1 MAQIPKPEL
10 FDSAHGDI
18 KYQKHSRKTKFG
30 NLWGQKLKLVHGYA
44 AGRGGSPSNSKSTV
58 YSFDLT
64 LVKWQRYPQFQ

>member
-44 AGRGGSPSNSKSTV
+44 AGRGGGHPPIPSPLFTP
-58 YSFDLT
+58 LT
-64 LVKWQRYPQFQ
+64 